1 LTYSDAVDSLGAQI
15 SQSDRNQTSL
25 RGTFRLGAELSPA
38 ITPFV
43 EVAYGKTWRDEAVD
57 VFGNDRSSTDLR
69 ASIGAEI
76 NLSKKLNG
84 EFSVGWLRQSF
95 ESTGLSTIDGVALA
109 AALNWSP
116 AQGTIVTAGLTTN
129 AESANSATVSGSL
142 VYGATLGITHQ
153 LSARLSTSANFG
165 ASYRDFTAG
174 GGSDTTLSAELAA
187 TYWVNRMLGVNAKA
201 RYESVSSS
209 DPTRESDTTT
219 LLLGLKIQR

>member
-1 LTYSDAVDSLGAQI
+1 M
-15 SQSDRNQTSL
+15 
-25 RGTFRLGAELSPA
+25 RGTFRLGAEISPA
-38 ITPFV
+38 VTPFV

-69 ASIGAEI
+69 ASVGAEI

-95 ESTGLSTIDGVALA
+95 GSAGLGNIEGVALA

-116 AQGTIVTAGLTTN
+116 QQGTIISAGLTTN
-129 AESANSATVSGSL
+129 AEPANSATVSGSL
-142 VYGATLGITHQ
+142 VYGGTLGITHQ
-153 LSARLSTSANFG
+153 LSSRFSTSANFG
-165 ASYRDFTAG
+165 ASYRDFTGTG
-174 GGSDTTLSAELAA
+174 GNDTTLSAELAA

-201 RYESVSSS
+201 RYETVSSS
-209 DPTRESDTTT
+209 DPLRESDTTT